1 MPQKQTSHF
10 KLREFTE
17 NDYDGIVS
25 LRNSLYPKHLK
36 TVKMVRHHDKTHKGK
51 IKEKRFVFAED
62 SNIIVC
68 AGYSQFIDAYHP
80 QKFIIYIHVNAD
92 HINKGYGGAS
102 FNFLI
107 KQLEQ
112 FDPIKITSEVNEI
125 HPQGVRFLKKR
136 GFTVSMKEQESQL
149 DLTSYKPELYQKEI
163 DRVTNHGYRI
173 ITLSQLRNEDKKA
186 DYKCWQFER
195 VVAPDMPWTD
205 PITVPEFDHYKEYML
220 SNPRF
225 NPNSWFIVLDDK
237 TIVGLNNLWKTSMEK
252 IISTGL
258 TGVLRKYR
266 RKGIATALKHT
277 NLAWAKNQNYENIR
291 TNNVDTNKGM
301 LSINLKIGF
310 KFMPAWLVLD
320 KIIKET
326 K

>member
-1 MPQKQTSHF
+1 MPQKQSSHF

-17 NDYDGIVS
+17 NDYDGIVA

-36 TVKMVRHHDKTHKGK
+36 TVKMVRHHDKTHREK
-51 IKEKRFVFAED
+51 IKEKRFVFEED
-62 SNIIVC
+62 GNIIVC

-80 QKFIIYIHVNAD
+80 QKFIIYIHVKCD

-125 HPQGVRFLKKR
+125 HPRGVSFLKER

-149 DLTSYKPELYQKEI
+149 DLTSYKPEKYQKEI
-163 DRVTNHGYRI
+163 ERVTDQGYRI
-173 ITLSQLRNEDKKA
+173 ITLSQFRNEDKKA

-205 PITVPEFDHYKEYML
+205 PITVPEYDHYKEYL
-220 SNPRF
+220 LAHPRF
-225 NPNSWFIVLDDK
+225 NPDSWFIVLDDK
-237 TIVGLNNLWKTSMEK
+237 TIVGLNNLWKTSMKK
-252 IISTGL
+252 IIGTGL
-258 TGVLRKYR
+258 TGVLRNYR

-277 NLAWAKNQNYENIR
+277 NLAWAKNQNYESIR
-291 TNNVDTNKGM
+291 TNNVDSNKGM

-320 KIIKET
+320 KIIKE